1 MRITRYPSITEAQ
14 FFGCVSAFVD
24 SLTGELNAAT
34 AALRRL
40 EDKAKGDAFAY
51 EMTLDTHRYGALIV
65 LDRWSTLA
73 GTFAP
78 HLELTRD
85 REILEQARIR
95 AEIAETVLHS
105 ANSLIDAADGYS
117 RELVEA
123 CVLAYQSMQTTFR
136 QEAHVA
142 GQFAQLGPM
151 LPGEYR
157 EARQIFLED
166 LAAR

>member
-1 MRITRYPSITEAQ
+1 MRITRYPSITEAE

-24 SLTGELNAAT
+24 SLFGELNAAT

-78 HLELTRD
+78 HLNLSRD
-85 REILEQARIR
+85 REILDDARPR
-95 AEIAETVLHS
+95 AASAETVLHS
-105 ANSLIDAADGYS
+105 ANNLIDAADRYS
-117 RELVEA
+117 TTLVEA
-123 CVLAYQSMQTTFR
+123 CVLAYQSLQTTFR
-136 QEAHVA
+136 QEAHVTA
-142 GQFAQLGPM
+142 QFTQLGPM

-157 EARQIFLED
+157 EARRIFLED